1 MEYKNI
7 QQAKFLAR
15 PNRFIAEIE
24 IAGKIEL
31 CHVKNTGRCK
41 ELLVAGATI
50 FVEESDKKG
59 RKTKYD
65 LISVYKAQRLINM
78 DSQAPN
84 QVVEEWLKAGVLFKD
99 ISLLR
104 REAKY
109 KNSRFDF
116 YLEVG
121 KRKIFLE
128 VKGVTLEAEGIV
140 SFPDAPTERG
150 IKHLNELVE
159 CLQDGF
165 EAYVIFLIQMEQ
177 VQYFKPNDM
186 THPAFGDALR
196 AASEA
201 GVVCLAYDCMV
212 TSTTLTLHQLVALQ
226 LEKE

>member
-1 MEYKNI
+1 MEYRNI

-41 ELLVAGATI
+41 ELLIAGVTI
-50 FVEESDKKG
+50 FVEKNEKKH

-65 LISVYKAQRLINM
+65 LISVYKKEKLINI

-84 QVVEEWLKAGVLFKD
+84 HVVEEWLRKEELFPGMT
-99 ISLLR
+99 LLR
-104 REAKY
+104 KEKKY

-128 VKGVTLEAEGIV
+128 VKGVTLETEGIV

-150 IKHLNELVE
+150 IKHLKELME
-159 CLQDGF
+159 CLQDGY
-165 EAYVIFLIQMEQ
+165 EAYVVFLIQMEQ
-177 VQYFKPNDM
+177 VLYFKPNSEN
-186 THPAFGDALR
+186 HAAFAAVLKQ
-196 AASEA
+196 ASES
-201 GVVCLAYDCMV
+201 GVVCLAFDSIV
-212 TSTTLTLHQLVALQ
+212 TANELTLHQPVVV
-226 LEKE
+226 EI